1 MYTPM
6 FQIHTSVWPSE
17 VKSNQEYLNKDSSH
31 QFYALPEGE
40 YYKNYN
46 PFDRRLYL
54 IFLSRFNFRSTIVVT
69 RRSVRVAVSRC
80 VFLN

>member
-17 VKSNQEYLNKDSSH
+17 VKSNQEYLSKDSSH

-40 YYKNYN
+40 YYNKNYN
-46 PFDRRLYL
+46 P
-54 IFLSRFNFRSTIVVT
+54 T
-69 RRSVRVAVSRC
+69 
-80 VFLN
+80 

>member
-17 VKSNQEYLNKDSSH
+17 VKSNQEYLSKDSSH

-40 YYKNYN
+40 YYNKNYN
-46 PFDRRLYL
+46 PTLTE
-54 IFLSRFNFRSTIVVT
+54 IFIVSSFYHDSILDPRSWSREE
-69 RRSVRVAVSRC
+69 
-80 VFLN
+80 VFVWL

>member
-17 VKSNQEYLNKDSSH
+17 VKSNQEYLSKDSSH

-46 PFDRRLYL
+46 P
-54 IFLSRFNFRSTIVVT
+54 T
-69 RRSVRVAVSRC
+69 
-80 VFLN
+80 